1 MEDYKHSHNLMKLGN
16 ACNKML
22 REKFNVILSDDKINI
37 LIEEI
42 SNEVLTEYGGINLN
56 TNQLNNITLSKIK
69 SLYEKINIQQ
79 VPVAPNTP
87 SSQES
92 YTSQSLHTSQSQSS
106 LNNYNT
112 TIDKEKKF
120 SSDILDDD
128 VLSFKLKELEARRQ
142 VIPSYSIDT
151 PEPISEEPKNNIIY
165 KANPIS
171 ITLPSIANT
180 LQYKNFIINS
190 INRDW
195 NKNPYRNFIKFN
207 ISIDTNANTFYPQC
221 ICFPSFVKNITPY
234 VLMNISDDTRN
245 LFYSFVCKESYK
257 NSKWDTWYPVENVEN
272 ISLQNKSWSIKFY
285 DFINNELD
293 LGADN
298 IPIIEANIHDG
309 HKFVLKFNLDEISN
323 DNNFKINDIL
333 CIRTYSGKLYYK
345 KIIDYIKAATNIIT
359 ILDDKNELVIDDF
372 INSKILNT
380 NNQFSFIIKYH
391 YDNKT

>member
-1 MEDYKHSHNLMKLGN
+1 MEDYKHSLNLMKLGN

-22 REKFNVILSDDKINI
+22 REKFNVIIPDDQINI
-37 LIEEI
+37 LIEDI
-42 SNEVLTEYGGINLN
+42 SNEVLTEYGAIKLT

-69 SLYEKINIQQ
+69 SLYEKMNIQQ

-87 SSQES
+87 SSQD
-92 YTSQSLHTSQSQSS
+92 THTSQSS

-112 TIDKEKKF
+112 TIDREKFF

-128 VLSFKLKELEARRQ
+128 VLTFKLKELEARRK
-142 VIPSYSIDT
+142 VIPSYSIESSD
-151 PEPISEEPKNNIIY
+151 IGSEEPKNNIIY

-171 ITLPSIANT
+171 ITLPSVVNT
-180 LQYKNFIINS
+180 SQYKNFIINS

-195 NKNPYRNFIKFN
+195 NRNPYRNFIKFN
-207 ISIDTNANTFYPQC
+207 ISIDTNANIFYPQC

-257 NSKWDTWYPVENVEN
+257 DSKWDSWYPTENVEN

-285 DFINNELD
+285 DFMNNELD

-333 CIRTYSGKLYYK
+333 CIRTYSGKIYYK
-345 KIIDYIKAATNIIT
+345 KITDYIKASTNIIT